1 MALRIHQ
8 HVERLMRSRTE
19 IFEEATRKRGP
30 PEPVDGMDSAKRQR
44 LGAETSTTSS
54 RLFIPPLTPG
64 PHTVGELFTL
74 STDEGLKKFDVA
86 SLDEDLVI
94 RIAAT
99 ILSTVDANTLNQAIN
114 VWADSI
120 FLEIVSNNIAGCPRP
135 LHVSRHRSDA
145 AFSVGS
151 EYRSSWCGRRR

>member
-8 HVERLMRSRTE
+8 QVERLMRSRTE

-30 PEPVDGMDSAKRQR
+30 PESVDGMDSAKRQR
-44 LGAETSTTSS
+44 LGAEVSSTPSS

-64 PHTVGELFTL
+64 SHTVGELFTL

-99 ILSTVDANTLNQAIN
+99 ILSTVDSNTLNHAIN
-114 VWADSI
+114 VGLVPSFKI
-120 FLEIVSNNIAGCPRP
+120 
-135 LHVSRHRSDA
+135 
-145 AFSVGS
+145 
-151 EYRSSWCGRRR
+151 WC

>member
-30 PEPVDGMDSAKRQR
+30 PEPVGVMDSAKRQR
-44 LGAETSTTSS
+44 LSADAIPIPSNQ
-54 RLFIPPLTPG
+54 LYIPPLTQG
-64 PHTVGELFTL
+64 PHTVSELFTL

-94 RIAAT
+94 KIAVT
-99 ILSTVDANTLNQAIN
+99 ILSTVDANTFNQAI
-114 VWADSI
+114 
-120 FLEIVSNNIAGCPRP
+120 
-135 LHVSRHRSDA
+135 
-145 AFSVGS
+145 SV
-151 EYRSSWCGRRR
+151 

>member
-8 HVERLMRSRTE
+8 QVERLMRSRTE

-44 LGAETSTTSS
+44 LDAEVNSTPSS
-54 RLFIPPLTPG
+54 RLYIPPLTPG

-99 ILSTVDANTLNQAIN
+99 ILSTVDTNTLNQAIN
-114 VWADSI
+114 V
-120 FLEIVSNNIAGCPRP
+120 
-135 LHVSRHRSDA
+135 
-145 AFSVGS
+145 
-151 EYRSSWCGRRR
+151 